1 MWRKPKS
8 DKLPGV
14 WTRGIARWYEVHG
27 RHDLSWRLTTEPWAI
42 LVSEVMLQQT
52 QVARVAGRWESFLSR
67 RPTPDACAAA
77 PLSAV
82 LREWQG
88 LGYPRRARD
97 LHDTAAVVAARGWPD
112 TEAGLRSLPGVGA
125 YTARALRVLAFE
137 VTTVPPQD
145 VNIAR
150 LTARAALG
158 REPDEVRRAS
168 IDEQLAAGRPRG
180 MSARAFT
187 YALFDAGALH
197 CRARPSCQ
205 RCPLAT
211 TCASRSRLAA
221 APPERRRRSPRYHG
235 STRELRGAVLR
246 AMLAEPPPA
255 SMDELQSRAG
265 PPAAGRPSTDI
276 SLVLDALVHEGLVRS
291 TPRMVRIN

>member
-1 MWRKPKS
+1 M
-8 DKLPGV
+8 
-14 WTRGIARWYEVHG
+14 WTRGIARWYELHG
-27 RHDLSWRLTTEPWAI
+27 RHELPWRATTDPWAI

-52 QVARVAGRWESFLSR
+52 QVARVVGRWESFLVR
-67 RPTPDACAAA
+67 WPTPDACAAA

-97 LHDTAAVVAARGWPD
+97 LHDTAAIVTAGGWPG
-112 TEAGLRSLPGVGA
+112 TEAGLRSLPGVGE
-125 YTARALRVLAFE
+125 YTARALRVLAFGA
-137 VTTVPPQD
+137 TTVPPQD

-150 LTARAALG
+150 VTARAALG
-158 REPDEVRRAS
+158 KEPHEVHHTS
-168 IDEQLAAGRPRG
+168 IAEQLVAGRPSG
-180 MSARAFT
+180 MDPRAFT

-205 RCPLAT
+205 RCPLAA

-221 APPERRRRSPRYHG
+221 ALPEKRRRSPGYHG

-246 AMLAEPPPA
+246 AMLTDPPPA
-255 SMDELQSRAG
+255 TIEELQSRAG
-265 PPAAGRPSTDI
+265 PSAAGRPPADVA
-276 SLVLDALVHEGLVRS
+276 LVLDALIIEGLVAP
-291 TPRMVRIN
+291 TPCVVRIN

>member
-1 MWRKPKS
+1 
-8 DKLPGV
+8 V

-27 RHDLSWRLTTEPWAI
+27 RHDLPWRATTDPWAI

-52 QVARVAGRWESFLSR
+52 QVARVVGRWESFLAR
-67 RPTPDACAAA
+67 WPTPDACAVA
-77 PLSAV
+77 PLWAV

-97 LHDTAAVVAARGWPD
+97 LHETAAVVAAAGWPD
-112 TEAGLRSLPGVGA
+112 TEAGLKSLPGVGE
-125 YTARALRVLAFE
+125 YTARALRVLAFGAS
-137 VTTVPPQD
+137 TVPPQD

-150 LTARAALG
+150 VTARAALG
-158 REPDEVRRAS
+158 REPNEVSRGS
-168 IDEQLAAGRPRG
+168 LEEQLAAGRPRG
-180 MSARAFT
+180 MSARAYT

-205 RCPLAT
+205 RCPLVA

-221 APPERRRRSPRYHG
+221 APPEPQRRSPRYHG

-246 AMLAEPPPA
+246 AMLADPPPTTI
-255 SMDELQSRAG
+255 DELRSRAG
-265 PPAAGRPSTDI
+265 ASAARRPPADTAV
-276 SLVLDALVHEGLVRS
+276 VLDTLIHEGLVHP
-291 TPRMVRIN
+291 TPRVVRIN